1 MSSAAVVAALAKLS
15 DLADSL
21 SGDDVAIRDK
31 ILHPCLLAMS
41 KFTSDASVWAI
52 SSQCISKS
60 VSSLGGGMSM
70 ATLQNI
76 LRTLVPVLMR
86 ESRVT
91 AAANAASNA
100 VSSDEQILMSA
111 LRCCSSSLVATL
123 GDLEPLRIFRFP
135 LADHDT
141 PRSEHV
147 SSLQDSFS
155 SPPMKPVAG
164 SENIVVAA
172 HLIVPCLA
180 IAENNFPPHLKE
192 AALHCLAEVCM
203 LCASTDAVAPGIM
216 SCIARIIAQP
226 RVISSALSACVV
238 AGTCVLLRLSAALA
252 PAQPLHL
259 RFRNI
264 ISEGRGSRSS
274 DDETLYRSVLVLST
288 LYKTACAHQHRKCR
302 STLLGCL
309 SHMCRTSVAFA
320 SSELQSCV
328 AECLCAL
335 LADDADDIQLES
347 QSFINRCP
355 HVIPQL
361 LPHMHPLLVQQL
373 QRLRRTIGTDLSD
386 DSKRSALKILA
397 GSFHLCD
404 CVALRCM
411 TSEVVQC
418 LVLCF
423 ALETTV
429 GAPLG
434 RRPVLI
440 SPLISSDISAAADA
454 GLFTGESG
462 VLMWPQTTLRLSSS
476 SQVLAALFLVVRA
489 WVVVVGADFALS
501 ALSSFACE
509 NEASVAAAAMACAC
523 AVCDMF
529 SIDVSATAAN
539 SFCDVCSDIL
549 VQCRSYRHNDTV
561 LCVLL
566 RCIGSLPSL
575 TRCSSAIERRAHAL
589 SVLKHRKS
597 LLSDVISS
605 IALASDLS
613 LLRSCIDTCLSAWG
627 QALGWSD
634 SVSCVLEHSDWILD
648 CAVSELRRWSSDT
661 LAVSCDASAS
671 RRSEHSAAGLRG
683 GALLSFLAQAY
694 CSNHAS
700 DVLIPLSLK
709 LVVFEIVSIVEES
722 LSVLSLSV
730 SMVDLLPH
738 TMIQARGT
746 SSPAPTLSHTEMVCI
761 ALLRCLELT
770 VACINQREPWPSSV
784 SLSNTAVHP
793 TQPQVTYSELLS
805 ILQPDQ
811 NCNTSPKEPSPQT
824 AFKDILS
831 QSQSEDAP
839 ITSEDDVS
847 GSDPA
852 DAKDPALASWVS
864 IVQRALAASSCL
876 VTDSCPGVRNQAILT
891 AVNSAALLF
900 RIDAGMYHECFI
912 FRFNLIDCNSHSEK
926 GRPALVQLW
935 SPLSHRLVDSDAFA
949 RASALAALKAASKV
963 DPSFFSR
970 KLMDHV
976 WPLLNARAF
985 GGDAG
990 ALLPAIR
997 THFVC

>member
-1 MSSAAVVAALAKLS
+1 
-15 DLADSL
+15 
-21 SGDDVAIRDK
+21 
-31 ILHPCLLAMS
+31 
-41 KFTSDASVWAI
+41 
-52 SSQCISKS
+52 
-60 VSSLGGGMSM
+60 MSM
-70 ATLQNI
+70 ALLQNI

-91 AAANAASNA
+91 AASNAISNA
-100 VSSDEQILMSA
+100 VSSDEQLLMCA
-111 LRCCSSSLVATL
+111 LDCCSSSFLAFL
-123 GDLEPLRIFRFP
+123 GNLDPSRMFCFP
-135 LADHDT
+135 LADHDS
-141 PRSEHV
+141 PLSQHV
-147 SSLQDSFS
+147 SSVRDAFS
-155 SPPMKPVAG
+155 LPPMKPVPG
-164 SENIVVAA
+164 SGNMIVAA
-172 HLIVPCLA
+172 HIIVPCLA
-180 IAENNFPPHLKE
+180 VAEHNFSPPLKE
-192 AALHCLAEVCM
+192 AALNCLAEACM

-226 RVISSALSACVV
+226 RVISSTLSACVI

-252 PAQPLHL
+252 PDLPLHL

-264 ISEGRGSRSS
+264 ISEGCSARSTG
-274 DDETLYRSVLVLST
+274 DETLYRSCLVLST

-309 SHMCRTSVAFA
+309 AHVCKSAVACA
-320 SSELQSCV
+320 SSELQSSV

-335 LADDADDIQLES
+335 LADDDDNVRTEL
-347 QSFINRCP
+347 QSFISRCP

-373 QRLRRTIGTDLSD
+373 QRLRRSIGTDLSD

-404 CVALRCM
+404 CVTLRCM
-411 TSEVVQC
+411 TSDVVQC

-423 ALETTV
+423 ALETAV

-440 SPLISSDISAAADA
+440 SPVISSGAAADD
-454 GLFTGESG
+454 GQLSCEN
-462 VLMWPQTTLRLSSS
+462 VILMWPQPTLRLSSS
-476 SQVLAALFLVVRA
+476 SQVLAALHLVVRS

-509 NEASVAAAAMACAC
+509 SESNVAAAAMACAC

-529 SIDVSATAAN
+529 SADVSTSAAN

-549 VQCRSYRHNDTV
+549 VQCRSHRQNDTA

-575 TRCSSAIERRAHAL
+575 TLCSSAGERRAHAL
-589 SVLKHRKS
+589 SVLMHRKS

-627 QALGWSD
+627 QALGWDD
-634 SVSCVLEHSDWILD
+634 SVSCVLEHGDWLLD
-648 CAVSELRRWSSDT
+648 CAVGELRQWASDT
-661 LAVSCDASAS
+661 LAISCDASAS
-671 RRSEHSAAGLRG
+671 FKSERFAAGLRG

-694 CSNHAS
+694 CSNHAAN
-700 DVLIPLSLK
+700 VRTPLPLK

-738 TMIQARGT
+738 TMIQARHA
-746 SSPAPTLSHTEMVCI
+746 SSSAPTISHTEMVCV

-770 VACINQREPWPSSV
+770 VACINQREPWPSCV
-784 SLSNTAVHP
+784 SPLDAAKTP
-793 TQPQVTYSELLS
+793 THPQVSFSELLS
-805 ILQPDQ
+805 ILEPHRSRVA
-811 NCNTSPKEPSPQT
+811 SPPEPSPQ
-824 AFKDILS
+824 APFKDILL

-839 ITSEDDVS
+839 APSEDDVS

-852 DAKDPALASWVS
+852 DKKDPALAAWVS
-864 IVQRALAASSCL
+864 MVQRALTASSCL

-891 AVNSAALLF
+891 AVHSAALLF
-900 RIDAGMYHECFI
+900 RIDEGAHHKFYSVYS
-912 FRFNLIDCNSHSEK
+912 NLIDCDSPAEK

-935 SPLSHRLVDSDAFA
+935 TPLSRRLVDSDAFA
-949 RASALAALKAASKV
+949 RASALAALKAACKV
-963 DPSFFSR
+963 DAPFFTR
-970 KLMDHV
+970 KVMDHV
-976 WPLLNARAF
+976 WPLLSARAF

-990 ALLPAIR
+990 
-997 THFVC
+997 TFHFKQKFLFCRVC